1 MPKVINKKKRKF
13 KVTTPG
19 QIRDFEI
26 LVKNRRFQK
35 YEEVTPQEEDA
46 PANSVA
52 GGGVDMA
59 PNAGPRKP
67 KVFLKRKRLERVD
80 GRSKAYRQTVK
91 RIKERQ
97 VRKQQKEVE
106 QRFSQFAVQAN
117 PFREETDMSN
127 KKYLET
133 KDSSLEAAVNH
144 SVQTEVLRPHDD
156 KPTLTLPKN
165 RYLEA
170 KENSVEYAAMKAIVE
185 GQETVDEIVA
195 VSTAL
200 RAAKPK
206 PKPAARPG
214 APKPAARP
222 GAPKP
227 AATKP
232 KPAGP
237 ALPRQLKDPKKEK
250 MGGTKSGTKVV
261 DRGDP
266 KYKGAPEHESVVREN
281 GDHPDMGD
289 HDEKDEFKGKLKGRK
304 SFKQF
309 QKKDKENQDEDPV
322 GKKQDDLDKDDEAQ
336 ATRSKKRPTAE
347 SDKPEQGK
355 VYALTGKSN
364 EPSIARG
371 DSWKKSVMKKPA
383 SGVKDHKWK
392 PKKEGT
398 EGEALVKAVANSTKQ
413 QALKKKQAAQD
424 AYQKNIDY
432 DTARHAAKT
441 RKHEE
446 IEVEEMS
453 PLMQA
458 TIAELSK
465 KTLGSYVKKAS
476 VDKSNATLDLGI
488 SQGPKQTRADVV
500 KHAGKAIKRQKGI
513 DKAVDK
519 LSKEEKDSRRTD
531 DAIDAYDKSKDASRD
546 ADWDT
551 THGKKGKGDKEKKY
565 AKKERGEIDK
575 DDPNWKHKKGHTGM
589 HGESKESET
598 GERDVGSSQY
608 LKYTTSLTPGQGIT
622 SDQAKKADVAKKIE
636 QQRQRTTA
644 TGIDDA
650 HVPGHR
656 ADKPAIGMKALKQK
670 FKANR
675 TAVRQK
681 QARQAI
687 KTTKKEEMDLDAII
701 AKKLPESAVNPMGA
715 PSNAP
720 IGRSVIGDTAPE
732 KVSPVKGSVTSQA
745 SPSGSVPGES
755 GIEKVMDKINRIV
768 KSGHSEKIH
777 DKVIDKD
784 TASAIQSTYA
794 KVNAAN
800 QEKMEKVMSKDAAA
814 MEKVSKFSKKNA

>member
-206 PKPAARPG
+206 PKPAARP
-214 APKPAARP
+214 
-222 GAPKP
+222 
-227 AATKP
+227 
-232 KPAGP
+232 
-237 ALPRQLKDPKKEK
+237 LPRQLKDPKKEK
-250 MGGTKSGTKVV
+250 MVGTKSGTKVV

-453 PLMQA
+453 PLMQT

-476 VDKSNATLDLGI
+476 QERGSAGVALGQT
-488 SQGPKQTRADVV
+488 SASGKQTHTDV
-500 KHAGKAIKRQKGI
+500 KQHAGKMIKRQKGL

-519 LSKEEKDSRRTD
+519 LSKE
-531 DAIDAYDKSKDASRD
+531 
-546 ADWDT
+546 
-551 THGKKGKGDKEKKY
+551 
-565 AKKERGEIDK
+565 
-575 DDPNWKHKKGHTGM
+575 
-589 HGESKESET
+589 SKETET
-598 GERDVGSSQY
+598 GDRDVGSSQY

-732 KVSPVKGSVTSQA
+732 KVSPVGGSVTTQA
-745 SPSGSVPGES
+745 SPTSSVPGES

-814 MEKVSKFSKKNA
+814 MEKISKFSKKNA

>member
-13 KVTTPG
+13 KITTPG
-19 QIRDFEI
+19 QVRDFEI

-35 YEEVTPQEEDA
+35 YEEVTPKEEDA
-46 PANSVA
+46 SANATGPAIANWDPLL
-52 GGGVDMA
+52 GGK
-59 PNAGPRKP
+59 KP
-67 KVFLKRKRLERVD
+67 KIFLKRKRKITNEVD

-106 QRFSQFAVQAN
+106 QRFSQFSQQAN
-117 PFREETDMSN
+117 PFREETNMSN

-133 KDSSLEAAVNH
+133 KDSGLESAVNQ

-165 RYLEA
+165 RYLEV
-170 KENSVEYAAMKAIVE
+170 KEDSLEYAAVKAIAE
-185 GQETVDEIVA
+185 GLPV
-195 VSTAL
+195 
-200 RAAKPK
+200 
-206 PKPAARPG
+206 RPG
-214 APKPAARP
+214 A
-222 GAPKP
+222 
-227 AATKP
+227 P

-250 MGGTKSGTKVV
+250 MVGTKSGTKVV

-281 GDHPDMGD
+281 GDHPDMDD
-289 HDEKDEFKGKLKGRK
+289 HDEKDEVKGKLKGRK
-304 SFKQF
+304 SFNQF
-309 QKKDKENQDEDPV
+309 QKKDKEDQDKDPV
-322 GKKQDDLDKDDEAQ
+322 GKKQDDLDRDDEAQ

-413 QALKKKQAAQD
+413 QALKKKQD
-424 AYQKNIDY
+424 AYQKNVDY

-458 TIAELSK
+458 TIDELSK

-476 VDKSNATLDLGI
+476 VDKSNAGITLGQT
-488 SQGPKQTRADVV
+488 SASGKQTQADVQ
-500 KHAGKAIKRQKGI
+500 KHAGKMIKRQSGI
-513 DKAVDK
+513 NKAADK
-519 LSKEEKDSRRTD
+519 LSKE
-531 DAIDAYDKSKDASRD
+531 
-546 ADWDT
+546 
-551 THGKKGKGDKEKKY
+551 
-565 AKKERGEIDK
+565 
-575 DDPNWKHKKGHTGM
+575 
-589 HGESKESET
+589 SKESEE

-608 LKYTTSLTPGQGIT
+608 LKYSTSLTPGQGIT

-636 QQRQRTTA
+636 QQRQRTAA

-656 ADKPAIGMKALKQK
+656 AGKPAIGMKALKQK

-681 QARQAI
+681 QARLVI
-687 KTTKKEEMDLDAII
+687 KSPRNEEMDLDAII
-701 AKKLPESAVNPMGA
+701 AKKLPEAAVNPMGA

-732 KVSPVKGSVTSQA
+732 KVSPAAGSSSSQA
-745 SPSGSVPGES
+745 SPTSSVPGES

-777 DKVIDKD
+777 DKIIDKD
-784 TASAIQSTYA
+784 TASSIQSTYA
-794 KVNAAN
+794 KINAAN

-814 MEKVSKFSKKNA
+814 MEKISKFSKKNA

>member
-13 KVTTPG
+13 KITTPG
-19 QIRDFEI
+19 QVRDFEI

-35 YEEVTPQEEDA
+35 YEEVTPKEEDA

-67 KVFLKRKRLERVD
+67 KIFLKRKRKVSDLVD

-97 VRKQQKEVE
+97 VRKQQKDVE
-106 QRFSQFAVQAN
+106 QRFSQFSQQAN

-127 KKYLET
+127 NKYLET
-133 KDSSLEAAVNH
+133 KDSSLESAVNL
-144 SVQTEVLRPHDD
+144 SVQTEILRPHDD

-170 KENSVEYAAMKAIVE
+170 KEDSLEYAAVKAIAE
-185 GQETVDEIVA
+185 GLPV
-195 VSTAL
+195 
-200 RAAKPK
+200 
-206 PKPAARPG
+206 RPG
-214 APKPAARP
+214 APKPAASP
-222 GAPKP
+222 
-227 AATKP
+227 
-232 KPAGP
+232 
-237 ALPRQLKDPKKEK
+237 LPRQLKDPKKEK
-250 MGGTKSGTKVV
+250 MVGTKSGTKVV

-281 GDHPDMGD
+281 GDHPDMDD
-289 HDEKDEFKGKLKGRK
+289 HDEKDEVKGKLKGRK
-304 SFKQF
+304 SFQQF
-309 QKKDKENQDEDPV
+309 QKKDKEDQDKDPV

-347 SDKPEQGK
+347 GDQPEQGK
-355 VYALTGKSN
+355 TYALTGKSN

-392 PKKEGT
+392 PKKEEVEEGIVAAMPGISQGLKKKKPLPRQLKDPKKEKMVGTKSGTKVVNRNDPKYKGAPEHEST
-398 EGEALVKAVANSTKQ
+398 EGNALVKAVANSTKQ

-513 DKAVDK
+513 DKAADK
-519 LSKEEKDSRRTD
+519 LSKE
-531 DAIDAYDKSKDASRD
+531 
-546 ADWDT
+546 
-551 THGKKGKGDKEKKY
+551 
-565 AKKERGEIDK
+565 
-575 DDPNWKHKKGHTGM
+575 
-589 HGESKESET
+589 SKETET
-598 GERDVGSSQY
+598 GDRDVGSSQY
-608 LKYTTSLTPGQGIT
+608 LKYTSDLTPGQGI
-622 SDQAKKADVAKKIE
+622 SNPQARKADVAKKIE
-636 QQRQRTTA
+636 QQRQRTAA

-650 HVPGHR
+650 NIPGH
-656 ADKPAIGMKALKQK
+656 KPAIGMKALKQK
-670 FKANR
+670 FKASR
-675 TAVRQK
+675 YAVRQK

-687 KTTKKEEMDLDAII
+687 ATPKKEDVDLDAII

-720 IGRSVIGDTAPE
+720 SGRSVIGNTAPE

-777 DKVIDKD
+777 DNVIDKD

-800 QEKMEKVMSKDAAA
+800 QEKMEKVMSKDAAS
-814 MEKVSKFSKKNA
+814 MEKISKFSKKNA

>member
-35 YEEVTPQEEDA
+35 YEDVTPQEEDA
-46 PANSVA
+46 PANNTS
-52 GGGVDMA
+52 GVDMA

-67 KVFLKRKRLERVD
+67 KIFLKRKRLKNSIVD
-80 GRSKAYRQTVK
+80 GRTKAYRQTAK

-97 VRKQQKEVE
+97 FRKQQKEVE
-106 QRFSQFAVQAN
+106 QRFSQFAAQAN

-133 KDSSLEAAVNH
+133 KDNSLEAAVNQ
-144 SVQTEVLRPHDD
+144 SVQTETIRPHDD

-165 RYLEA
+165 RYLEN
-170 KENSVEYAAMKAIVE
+170 KEDSVEYAAMKAIVE
-185 GQETVDEIVA
+185 GLPVRPGA
-195 VSTAL
+195 
-200 RAAKPK
+200 
-206 PKPAARPG
+206 PKPAVRPG
-214 APKPAARP
+214 APKPAA
-222 GAPKP
+222 A
-227 AATKP
+227 KP
-232 KPAGP
+232 KPP
-237 ALPRQLKDPKKEK
+237 LPRQLKDPKKEK
-250 MGGTKSGTKVV
+250 MVGTKSGTKVV

-266 KYKGAPEHESVVREN
+266 KYKGAPEHESVKHEN
-281 GDHPDMGD
+281 NDHPDVGD
-289 HDEKDEFKGKLKGRK
+289 HDEKDEVNGKLKGRK

-309 QKKDKENQDEDPV
+309 QKKDKEDQDKDPV
-322 GKKQDDLDKDDEAQ
+322 GNGNGNGKKKGKKQDDLDRDDEAQ
-336 ATRSKKRPTAE
+336 ATRSKVRPTAE
-347 SDKPEQGK
+347 
-355 VYALTGKSN
+355 
-364 EPSIARG
+364 
-371 DSWKKSVMKKPA
+371 KKEVD
-383 SGVKDHKWK
+383 VKD
-392 PKKEGT
+392 T
-398 EGEALVKAVANSTKQ
+398 
-413 QALKKKQAAQD
+413 
-424 AYQKNIDY
+424 
-432 DTARHAAKT
+432 
-441 RKHEE
+441 
-446 IEVEEMS
+446 
-453 PLMQA
+453 
-458 TIAELSK
+458 
-465 KTLGSYVKKAS
+465 
-476 VDKSNATLDLGI
+476 
-488 SQGPKQTRADVV
+488 
-500 KHAGKAIKRQKGI
+500 
-513 DKAVDK
+513 
-519 LSKEEKDSRRTD
+519 RRTD

-575 DDPNWKHKKGHTGM
+575 DDPDWKHKKGHTGM
-589 HGESKESET
+589 HGEEVSPLIQSVVNELSKESKESEA

-608 LKYTTSLTPGQGIT
+608 LKYTSDLTPGQGI
-622 SDQAKKADVAKKIE
+622 SSPQAKKADIAQKVL
-636 QQRQRTTA
+636 QQRQRTAA

-650 HVPGHR
+650 HQPGHKPNTP
-656 ADKPAIGMKALKQK
+656 KPAPGIKSLKQK

-687 KTTKKEEMDLDAII
+687 ATPKKEDVDLDAII
-701 AKKLPESAVNPMGA
+701 RKQLPETAVNPMGA

-732 KVSPVKGSVTSQA
+732 KVSPVGGSVTTQA
-745 SPSGSVPGES
+745 SPTSSVPGES

-768 KSGHSEKIH
+768 KSGHSEKVH

-814 MEKVSKFSKKNA
+814 MEKISKFSKKNA

>member
-13 KVTTPG
+13 KLSTPG
-19 QIRDFEI
+19 QVRDFEI

-35 YEEVTPQEEDA
+35 YEEVTPKKEDA
-46 PANSVA
+46 PANA
-52 GGGVDMA
+52 TGPAIANWDPLLGGK
-59 PNAGPRKP
+59 RP
-67 KVFLKRKRLERVD
+67 KIFIKRKRKVSEKVD

-97 VRKQQKEVE
+97 VRKQQKEIE
-106 QRFSQFAVQAN
+106 QRFSQFSQQAN
-117 PFREETDMSN
+117 PFREETNMSN

-133 KDSSLEAAVNH
+133 KDNSLEAAVRQ
-144 SVQTEVLRPHDD
+144 SVQTETIRPHDD

-165 RYLEA
+165 RYLEN
-170 KENSVEYAAMKAIVE
+170 KEDSVEYAAIKAI
-185 GQETVDEIVA
+185 GETH
-195 VSTAL
+195 
-200 RAAKPK
+200 KP
-206 PKPAARPG
+206 G
-214 APKPAARP
+214 HV
-222 GAPKP
+222 
-227 AATKP
+227 
-232 KPAGP
+232 
-237 ALPRQLKDPKKEK
+237 LPRQLKDPKKEK
-250 MGGTKSGTKVV
+250 MVGTKSGTKVV

-322 GKKQDDLDKDDEAQ
+322 GKKQDDLDRDDEAQ

-575 DDPNWKHKKGHTGM
+575 DDPDWKHKKGHTGM

>member
-35 YEEVTPQEEDA
+35 YEEVTPKEEDA

-67 KVFLKRKRLERVD
+67 KIFLKRKRLEKVD

-97 VRKQQKEVE
+97 FRKQQKEVE
-106 QRFSQFAVQAN
+106 QRFSQFSQQAN

-127 KKYLET
+127 NKYLET
-133 KDSSLEAAVNH
+133 KDSSLESAVNQTVH
-144 SVQTEVLRPHDD
+144 TEVLRPHDD
-156 KPTLTLPKN
+156 KQTLTLPKN

-170 KENSVEYAAMKAIVE
+170 KEDSLEYAAIKAI
-185 GQETVDEIVA
+185 GETHKPGH
-195 VSTAL
+195 VSPV
-200 RAAKPK
+200 AAKPK
-206 PKPAARPG
+206 PP
-214 APKPAARP
+214 
-222 GAPKP
+222 
-227 AATKP
+227 
-232 KPAGP
+232 
-237 ALPRQLKDPKKEK
+237 LPRQLKDPKKEK
-250 MGGTKSGTKVV
+250 MVGTKSGTKVV

-289 HDEKDEFKGKLKGRK
+289 HDEKDEVKGKLKGRK

-309 QKKDKENQDEDPV
+309 QKKDKEDQDKDPV
-322 GKKQDDLDKDDEAQ
+322 GKKQDDLDRDDEAQ

-355 VYALTGKSN
+355 VYALTGKSSDA
-364 EPSIARG
+364 SIARG
-371 DSWKKSVMKKPA
+371 DSWKKSE
-383 SGVKDHKWK
+383 VK
-392 PKKEGT
+392 KKE
-398 EGEALVKAVANSTKQ
+398 KS
-413 QALKKKQAAQD
+413 
-424 AYQKNIDY
+424 AYQKNVDY

-441 RKHEE
+441 KKE
-446 IEVEEMS
+446 EVE
-453 PLMQA
+453 
-458 TIAELSK
+458 IDELSK

-476 VDKSNATLDLGI
+476 TSKSDAAMALQRSTSKPG
-488 SQGPKQTRADVV
+488 GQTRGDVN
-500 KHAGKAIKRQKGI
+500 KHVGKMIKRDKGI
-513 DKAVDK
+513 DKAVGR
-519 LSKEEKDSRRTD
+519 LTKEEHEETNPLIAAAARLIEKEVKAKDTRRTD

-551 THGKKGKGDKEKKY
+551 EHGKKGKGDKEKKY

-575 DDPNWKHKKGHTGM
+575 DDPDWKHKKGHTGM
-589 HGESKESET
+589 HGESKESEA
-598 GERDVGSSQY
+598 GDRDVGSSQY
-608 LKYTTSLTPGQGIT
+608 LKYTSDLTPGQGIT
-622 SDQAKKADVAKKIE
+622 NPQAKKADVAKKIE
-636 QQRQRTTA
+636 QQRQRTAA

-656 ADKPAIGMKALKQK
+656 PNKPVVGMKALKQK

-687 KTTKKEEMDLDAII
+687 ATPKKEDVDLDAII
-701 AKKLPESAVNPMGA
+701 AKKLPEAAVNPMGA

-720 IGRSVIGDTAPE
+720 MGRSVIGDTAPE
-732 KVSPVKGSVTSQA
+732 KVSPVKGSVTTQA
-745 SPSGSVPGES
+745 SPTSSVPGES

-777 DKVIDKD
+777 DNVIDKD

-800 QEKMEKVMSKDAAA
+800 QEKMEKVMSKDAAS
-814 MEKVSKFSKKNA
+814 MEKISKFSKKNA

>member
-35 YEEVTPQEEDA
+35 YEEVTPKEEDA

-67 KVFLKRKRLERVD
+67 KIFLKRKRLEKVD

-97 VRKQQKEVE
+97 FRKQQKEVE
-106 QRFSQFAVQAN
+106 QRFSQFAAQAN

-133 KDSSLEAAVNH
+133 IDNSLEAAVNQP
-144 SVQTEVLRPHDD
+144 VQTETIRPHDD

-165 RYLEA
+165 RYLEN
-170 KENSVEYAAMKAIVE
+170 KEDSVEYAAMKAIVE
-185 GQETVDEIVA
+185 GLPVRPGA
-195 VSTAL
+195 
-200 RAAKPK
+200 
-206 PKPAARPG
+206 PKPAVRPG
-214 APKPAARP
+214 APKPAA
-222 GAPKP
+222 A
-227 AATKP
+227 KP
-232 KPAGP
+232 KPP
-237 ALPRQLKDPKKEK
+237 LPRQLKDPKKEK
-250 MGGTKSGTKVV
+250 MVGTKSGTKVV

-266 KYKGAPEHESVVREN
+266 KYKGAPEHESVKYEN
-281 GDHPDMGD
+281 SHYSDVGD
-289 HDEKDEFKGKLKGRK
+289 HDEKDEVNGKLKGRK

-309 QKKDKENQDEDPV
+309 QKKDKEDQDKDPV
-322 GKKQDDLDKDDEAQ
+322 GNGNGNGKKKGKKQDDLDRDDEAQ
-336 ATRSKKRPTAE
+336 ATRSKVRPTAE
-347 SDKPEQGK
+347 FAQT
-355 VYALTGKSN
+355 YLRA
-364 EPSIARG
+364 
-371 DSWKKSVMKKPA
+371 
-383 SGVKDHKWK
+383 
-392 PKKEGT
+392 
-398 EGEALVKAVANSTKQ
+398 KQ
-413 QALKKKQAAQD
+413 QAKKKQNLRDRDNEAQ
-424 AYQKNIDY
+424 A
-432 DTARHAAKT
+432 TRSKT
-441 RKHEE
+441 RPTAEKK
-446 IEVEEMS
+446 EVD
-453 PLMQA
+453 
-458 TIAELSK
+458 
-465 KTLGSYVKKAS
+465 VK
-476 VDKSNATLDLGI
+476 DT
-488 SQGPKQTRADVV
+488 
-500 KHAGKAIKRQKGI
+500 
-513 DKAVDK
+513 
-519 LSKEEKDSRRTD
+519 RRTD

-575 DDPNWKHKKGHTGM
+575 DDPDWKHKKGHTGM
-589 HGESKESET
+589 HGEEVSPLIQSVVNELTKESKESEA

-608 LKYTTSLTPGQGIT
+608 LKYTSDLTPGQGI
-622 SDQAKKADVAKKIE
+622 SSPQAKKADVAQKVL
-636 QQRQRTTA
+636 QQRQRTAA

-650 HVPGHR
+650 HEPGHKSGTP
-656 ADKPAIGMKALKQK
+656 KPAPGIKSLKQK

-687 KTTKKEEMDLDAII
+687 ATPKKEDVDLDAII
-701 AKKLPESAVNPMGA
+701 RKQLPETAVNPMGA

-732 KVSPVKGSVTSQA
+732 KVSPVGGSVTTQA
-745 SPSGSVPGES
+745 SPTSSVPGES

-768 KSGHSEKIH
+768 KSGHSEKVH

-814 MEKVSKFSKKNA
+814 MEKISKFSKKNA

>member
-35 YEEVTPQEEDA
+35 YEEVTPKEEDA

-67 KVFLKRKRLERVD
+67 KIFLKRKRLEKVD

-97 VRKQQKEVE
+97 FRKQQKEVE
-106 QRFSQFAVQAN
+106 QRFSQFAAQAN

-133 KDSSLEAAVNH
+133 KDNSLEAAVNQ
-144 SVQTEVLRPHDD
+144 SVQTETIRPHDD

-170 KENSVEYAAMKAIVE
+170 KEGSVEYAVMKTLVE
-185 GQETVDEIVA
+185 GGEGSGPQGG
-195 VSTAL
+195 SFN
-200 RAAKPK
+200 
-206 PKPAARPG
+206 PA
-214 APKPAARP
+214 
-222 GAPKP
+222 
-227 AATKP
+227 THTSV
-232 KPAGP
+232 
-237 ALPRQLKDPKKEK
+237 
-250 MGGTKSGTKVV
+250 GTKHKIKPSYNTKTHKMVTTSGGGVKVV
-261 DRGDP
+261 P
-266 KYKGAPEHESVVREN
+266 KNYKGPGGAAEETVREN

-289 HDEKDEFKGKLKGRK
+289 HDEKGEVNGKLLKGRK

-309 QKKDKENQDEDPV
+309 QKKDKEDQDKDPV
-322 GKKQDDLDKDDEAQ
+322 GKKQDDLDRDDEAQ

-347 SDKPEQGK
+347 GLSGGQKKLPAALQKAILAKKGK
-355 VYALTGKSN
+355 KEEV
-364 EPSIARG
+364 EV
-371 DSWKKSVMKKPA
+371 DEKKEVD
-383 SGVKDHKWK
+383 VKD
-392 PKKEGT
+392 T
-398 EGEALVKAVANSTKQ
+398 
-413 QALKKKQAAQD
+413 
-424 AYQKNIDY
+424 
-432 DTARHAAKT
+432 
-441 RKHEE
+441 
-446 IEVEEMS
+446 
-453 PLMQA
+453 
-458 TIAELSK
+458 
-465 KTLGSYVKKAS
+465 
-476 VDKSNATLDLGI
+476 
-488 SQGPKQTRADVV
+488 
-500 KHAGKAIKRQKGI
+500 
-513 DKAVDK
+513 
-519 LSKEEKDSRRTD
+519 RRTD

-575 DDPNWKHKKGHTGM
+575 DDPDWKHKKGHTGM
-589 HGESKESET
+589 HGEEVSPLMQSVVNELSKKTLGSYVKKASVDKSNAGITLGQTSASGKQTQADVQKHAGKMIKRQTGINKATDKLSKESKESEA

-608 LKYTTSLTPGQGIT
+608 LKYTTDLTPGQGIT
-622 SDQAKKADVAKKIE
+622 SPQAKKADVAKKIE
-636 QQRQRTTA
+636 QQRQRTAT

-650 HVPGHR
+650 HVPGHKPGTP
-656 ADKPAIGMKALKQK
+656 KPAPGIKSLKQK

-675 TAVRQK
+675 YAVRQK

-687 KTTKKEEMDLDAII
+687 ATPKKEDVDLDAII
-701 AKKLPESAVNPMGA
+701 RKQLPETAVNPMGA

-732 KVSPVKGSVTSQA
+732 KVSPASGAPSSQA
-745 SPSGSVPGES
+745 SPSASVPGES

-784 TASAIQSTYA
+784 TASAIQATYA

-814 MEKVSKFSKKNA
+814 MEKISKFSKKNA

>member
-35 YEEVTPQEEDA
+35 YEDVTPQEEDA
-46 PANSVA
+46 PANNTS
-52 GGGVDMA
+52 GVDMA

-67 KVFLKRKRLERVD
+67 KIFLKRKRLKNSIVD
-80 GRSKAYRQTVK
+80 GRTKAYRQTAK

-97 VRKQQKEVE
+97 FRKQQKEVE
-106 QRFSQFAVQAN
+106 QRFSQFAAQAN

-133 KDSSLEAAVNH
+133 KDNSLEAAVNQ
-144 SVQTEVLRPHDD
+144 SVQTETIRPHDD

-165 RYLEA
+165 RYLEN
-170 KENSVEYAAMKAIVE
+170 KEDSVEYAAMKAIVE
-185 GQETVDEIVA
+185 GLPVRPGA
-195 VSTAL
+195 
-200 RAAKPK
+200 
-206 PKPAARPG
+206 PKPAVRPG
-214 APKPAARP
+214 APKPAA
-222 GAPKP
+222 A
-227 AATKP
+227 KP
-232 KPAGP
+232 KPP
-237 ALPRQLKDPKKEK
+237 LPRQLKDPKKEK
-250 MGGTKSGTKVV
+250 MVGTKSGTKVV

-266 KYKGAPEHESVVREN
+266 KYKGAPEHESVKHEN
-281 GDHPDMGD
+281 NDHPDVGD
-289 HDEKDEFKGKLKGRK
+289 HDEKDEVNGKLKGRK

-309 QKKDKENQDEDPV
+309 QKKDKEDQDKDPV
-322 GKKQDDLDKDDEAQ
+322 GNGNGNGNGKKKGKKQDDLDRDDEAQ
-336 ATRSKKRPTAE
+336 ATRSKVRPTAE
-347 SDKPEQGK
+347 FAQT
-355 VYALTGKSN
+355 YLRA
-364 EPSIARG
+364 
-371 DSWKKSVMKKPA
+371 
-383 SGVKDHKWK
+383 
-392 PKKEGT
+392 
-398 EGEALVKAVANSTKQ
+398 KQ
-413 QALKKKQAAQD
+413 QAKKKQNLRDRDNEA
-424 AYQKNIDY
+424 
-432 DTARHAAKT
+432 
-441 RKHEE
+441 
-446 IEVEEMS
+446 
-453 PLMQA
+453 QA
-458 TIAELSK
+458 TRSKVRPTAEK
-465 KTLGSYVKKAS
+465 KEVDVK
-476 VDKSNATLDLGI
+476 DT
-488 SQGPKQTRADVV
+488 
-500 KHAGKAIKRQKGI
+500 
-513 DKAVDK
+513 
-519 LSKEEKDSRRTD
+519 RRTD

-575 DDPNWKHKKGHTGM
+575 DDPDWKHKKGHTGM
-589 HGESKESET
+589 HGEEVSPLIQSVVNELSKESKESEA

-608 LKYTTSLTPGQGIT
+608 LKYTSDLTPGQGI
-622 SDQAKKADVAKKIE
+622 SSPQAKKADIAQKVL
-636 QQRQRTTA
+636 QQRQRTAA

-650 HVPGHR
+650 HQPGHKPNTP
-656 ADKPAIGMKALKQK
+656 KPAPGIKSLKQK

-687 KTTKKEEMDLDAII
+687 ATPKKEDVDLDAII
-701 AKKLPESAVNPMGA
+701 RKQLPETAVNPMGA

-732 KVSPVKGSVTSQA
+732 KVSPVGGSVTTQA
-745 SPSGSVPGES
+745 SPTSSVPGES

-768 KSGHSEKIH
+768 KSGHSEKVH

-814 MEKVSKFSKKNA
+814 MEKISKFSKKNA